1 MRKLQK
7 TTNIILSGIKNLKI
21 YGLSDEIV
29 WSKIGSIE
37 LNENTGSPAF
47 LGLVDWCRHHGDCR
61 GLEKW
66 SCYDHYTVREKLYQD
81 SLEPVLKEQMRQRL
95 NDKRDNSMQAKEE
108 AEMAIRSAVSF
119 LF

>member
-1 MRKLQK
+1 
-7 TTNIILSGIKNLKI
+7 
-21 YGLSDEIV
+21 LSDEIV

-108 AEMAIRSAVSF
+108 AEMAIRSAVNF